1 MSFVVID
8 NLAKAY
14 DTVQAVRG
22 FSLSI
27 EKGSATALVGP
38 DGAGKTTIMRAM
50 CDLLRP
56 DEGRI
61 EIDGRDVAREFDSLK
76 DSVGYMPQIFSLYP
90 DLSVEENLVF
100 YGGIYGVTGSNYKRR
115 RDELY
120 EFSNLAPFAK
130 RRAGALSGG
139 MKQKLA
145 LSCAL
150 IHEPELLILD
160 EPTTGVDPLSR
171 RQFWEI
177 LLQFKRQGVTI
188 LVSTPYMDE
197 VARTDRACFMFSGRK
212 LAEGTPAE
220 LARLFEGTVYVW
232 DSPLDRE
239 PIDRLDRVDGLHV
252 QRFGAGVHVYIDDGH
267 SVGEFGDVLQENG
280 IAADRLRQIE
290 PSLEDSFIQRMSRST
305 EGTDEL

>member
-14 DTVQAVRG
+14 DGVEAVRG
-22 FSLSI
+22 FSLVI
-27 EKGSATALVGP
+27 EKGRAAALVGP

-50 CDLLRP
+50 CNLLKP
-56 DEGRI
+56 DGGRI
-61 EIDGRDVAREFDSLK
+61 EIDGLQVAKEFERLK
-76 DSVGYMPQIFSLYP
+76 ESVGYMPQVFSLYP
-90 DLSVEENLVF
+90 DLSVEENLIF
-100 YGGIYGVTGSNYKRR
+100 YGGIYGVTGSDYTRR

-120 EFSNLAPFAK
+120 EFSNLAPFAG

-150 IHEPELLILD
+150 IHEPQLLILD

-177 LLQFKRQGVTI
+177 LLEFQKQGVTM

-197 VARTDRACFMFSGRK
+197 VVRTDKACFIFGGRK
-212 LAEGTPAE
+212 LAEGTPDE
-220 LARLFEGTVYVW
+220 LARLFEGRVYAW
-232 DSPLDRE
+232 DASLGRE
-239 PIDRLDRVDGLHV
+239 QISRLDSTDGLHV
-252 QRFGAGVHVYIDDGH
+252 QRFGAGVHVYVDTDH
-267 SVGEFGDVLQENG
+267 SLRDFSETLTDNG
-280 IAADRLRQIE
+280 IPVEQLRQIQ
-290 PSLEDSFIQRMSRST
+290 PSLEDSFIQRMSRT
-305 EGTDEL
+305 GEVADED

>member
-1 MSFVVID
+1 MSFIVID

-14 DTVQAVRG
+14 GSVGAVRG
-22 FSLSI
+22 FSLTV
-27 EKGSATALVGP
+27 EKGTATALVGP

-50 CDLLRP
+50 CDLLKP
-56 DEGRI
+56 DQGRI
-61 EIDGRDVAREFDSLK
+61 EIDGHDVAREFDLLK
-76 DSVGYMPQIFSLYP
+76 DSVGYMPQVFSLYP

-100 YGGIYGVTGSNYKRR
+100 YGGIYGVTGADYRKR

-120 EFSNLAPFAK
+120 DFSNLSAFAK

-177 LLQFKRQGVTI
+177 LLEFKRQGVTI

-197 VARTDRACFMFSGRK
+197 VARTDRACFIFGGKK
-212 LAEGTPAE
+212 LAEGSPDE
-220 LARLFEGTVYVW
+220 LAGLFEGNVFALDHT
-232 DSPLDRE
+232 LDRE
-239 PIDRLDRVDGLHV
+239 PIDRLNSTDGLHV
-252 QRFGAGVHVYIDDGH
+252 QRFGAGVHIYIDADH
-267 SVGEFGDVLQENG
+267 SLGEFRSALTECGVDVDQLK
-280 IAADRLRQIE
+280 QIQ

-305 EGTDEL
+305 EEANEL

>member
-1 MSFVVID
+1 MSFIVID

-14 DTVQAVRG
+14 DGVEAVRG
-22 FSLSI
+22 FSLTV

-50 CDLLRP
+50 CNLLKP
-56 DEGRI
+56 DGGRI
-61 EIDGRDVAREFDSLK
+61 EIDGREVAHEFDALK
-76 DSVGYMPQIFSLYP
+76 ESVGYMPQVFSLYP
-90 DLSVEENLVF
+90 DLSVEENLIF
-100 YGGIYGVTGSNYKRR
+100 YGGIYGVTGSDFTRR

-120 EFSNLAPFAK
+120 EFSNLSPFAR

-150 IHEPELLILD
+150 IHEPKLLILD

-177 LLQFKRQGVTI
+177 LLRFKREGVTI

-197 VARTDRACFMFSGRK
+197 VARTDRACFIFSGRK
-212 LAEGTPAE
+212 LAEGSPGE
-220 LARLFEGTVYVW
+220 LAGLFEGSVYAW
-232 DSPLDRE
+232 GNSLDRG
-239 PIDRLDRVDGLHV
+239 PIDRLDNTDGLHV
-252 QRFGAGVHVYIDDGH
+252 QRFGAGLHIYVDADYSLNDFEGLL
-267 SVGEFGDVLQENG
+267 EENG
-280 IAADRLRQIE
+280 IATDQLKQTQ
-290 PSLEDSFIQRMSRST
+290 PSLEDSFIQRMSRSS
-305 EGTDEL
+305 EGADEL